1 MIRTSRVCAAGIYP
15 ILPGDTP
22 TWLNL
27 SGGPMVVPRDLKSR
41 EGEKE
46 GFGIPVF
53 RESGRLSWKGSMG
66 MGKYAPNGLRLA
78 KQANSGSNAFEFRT
92 KNVRMKNI
100 VIEIRGF
107 RGFIGKIRHFT
118 GLK

>member
-27 SGGPMVVPRDLKSR
+27 SGGPRVVPRDLKSM

-53 RESGRLSWKGSMG
+53 RESGRLYQEG
-66 MGKYAPNGLRLA
+66 MKEQG
-78 KQANSGSNAFEFRT
+78 
-92 KNVRMKNI
+92 
-100 VIEIRGF
+100 EICPKWTP
-107 RGFIGKIRHFT
+107 IGKTSEFWI
-118 GLK
+118 